1 MKKWFAFLLALIMC
15 QSLCACGGTANQKD
29 NMEEIATAL
38 NAIWMD
44 EAPIPDTSYTVVMS
58 YVFNEDGSVI
68 GGVDIST
75 GPGKNLRTTS
85 ASGTYEITDEKII
98 IDWTEIDN
106 QIKDFPLIPD
116 SEHPYLYED
125 NTLRLFSGDGK
136 AELIRQELE

>member
-15 QSLCACGGTANQKD
+15 QSLCACGETANQKD
-29 NMEEIATAL
+29 NKEEIATAL

>member
-1 MKKWFAFLLALIMC
+1 
-15 QSLCACGGTANQKD
+15 
-29 NMEEIATAL
+29 
-38 NAIWMD
+38 MD
-44 EAPIPDTSYTVVMS
+44 ETPIPDTSYTVVMS

>member
-1 MKKWFAFLLALIMC
+1 
-15 QSLCACGGTANQKD
+15 
-29 NMEEIATAL
+29 
-38 NAIWMD
+38 
-44 EAPIPDTSYTVVMS
+44 MS